1 MKRKIFLI
9 LAMVMLLACV
19 FVISASAASIYRD
32 QDGNEL
38 FSYEADSSS
47 IITSY
52 TGSFP
57 KTDAQGNALTWYVT
71 GTSTENGNTIKTVAS
86 VLTLDE
92 NYATL
97 TDGTYSYKTSTV
109 NTKNVVSVYFPS
121 DKGITTLNLA
131 DGGYKN
137 KNYWDP
143 TGTEI
148 LFVYLPATLTTLPE
162 RIVQGSKAL
171 VCEMPSEMPI
181 ETISKVCFYEAKCLR
196 EVNIPSSVT
205 LIDGGSVNDGAAFY
219 NTTSLERVTFG
230 SNDNLETIGN
240 LAFHKSGLKYITLPD
255 SVKTIGE
262 HAFSYTQLIDSPFT
276 EKSRLE
282 SIGGRAF
289 GDISTL
295 QAFIVPSTITSVELF
310 GSNGYNDY
318 GPLAESTIQL
328 VTFGNADTSVPLASG
343 FFGRAKIAKIVFAD
357 WITAIPSWYFVTAT
371 IEDITFGENVTT
383 IGERIFQ
390 GANVKKIRLGANFKY
405 FTNSIIDHHS
415 FTYGANSIEEI
426 YIPASFYAQ
435 APETT
440 YQVSY
445 AFECGKSSNIKFF
458 YTGTKE
464 QLATSMY
471 NFLNSTKSPTDN
483 NGKFTGATQIS
494 WADYSA
500 NPDNYA
506 SGNYIIYDYSVCD
519 AFYEGAHGE
528 VINIVNCI
536 GDCKRCDA
544 QVAKH
549 EGTNSLSLII
559 EYTKYDA
566 LGTKLF
572 TCTNEGCSYSATED
586 APALFTCLGYSTN
599 DDNSG
604 IATGFSINQDALSE
618 YERTSGKKL
627 TFGIVVFNPKYLN
640 FDTVFTADGKINAT
654 KGALQVEFDLEYA
667 HCMLCVSGMSLDNA
681 AHTALELAFAG
692 YAYEGEDKANIQV
705 FQKEYLGTQESPV
718 DSPMASKVTRGN
730 TVLYTI
736 KLQTVLTPTQ
746 ITTGKEDLLEF

>member
-1 MKRKIFLI
+1 MLTIFT
-9 LAMVMLLACV
+9 LLMCV
-19 FVISASAASIYRD
+19 FAISVSATCIYKD
-32 QDGNEL
+32 TEGNEL
-38 FSYEADSSS
+38 FRFEADENS
-47 IITSY
+47 IITTY
-52 TGSFP
+52 EGSFP
-57 KTDAQGNALTWYVT
+57 KTNSSGDALTWYVT
-71 GTSTENGNTIKTVAS
+71 ATSTENENTIKTVVS
-86 VLTLDE
+86 ILTLDE

-97 TDGTYSYKTSTV
+97 NNGTYSYKTSTV

-131 DGGYKN
+131 DDGYKN
-137 KNYWDP
+137 KNNWDP

-148 LFVYLPATLTTLPE
+148 LFVYLPATLTTLPD

-205 LIDGGSVNDGAAFY
+205 LIDGESVGEGAAFY

-230 SNDNLETIGN
+230 SNDNLETIGTM
-240 LAFHKSGLKYITLPD
+240 AFHKSGLKYITIPD
-255 SVKTIGE
+255 SVKTIGQ
-262 HAFSYTQLIDSPFT
+262 HAFSLTQLVTSPFT

-282 SIGGRAF
+282 TIGGRAF

-295 QAFIVPSTITSVELF
+295 QAFIVPSTITSVEIF
-310 GSNGYNDY
+310 GENNYNDY

-328 VTFGNADTSVPLASG
+328 VTFGNADTSVSLPSA
-343 FFGRAKIAKIVFAD
+343 FFGRAKITKIVFAD

-371 IEDITFGENVTT
+371 IDDVTFGENVETV
-383 IGERIFQ
+383 GERVFQ
-390 GANVKKIRLGANFKY
+390 GANVNKIRLGAGFKY

-415 FTYGANSIEEI
+415 FTYGANSIKEI

-506 SGNYIIYDYSVCD
+506 SGNYIIYDYNACD
-519 AFYEGAHGE
+519 AFYAGIHDERVESSYPNGYGS
-528 VINIVNCI
+528 V
-536 GDCKRCDA
+536 
-544 QVAKH
+544 
-549 EGTNSLSLII
+549 
-559 EYTKYDA
+559 
-566 LGTKLF
+566 GTKLSGCVHKG
-572 TCTNEGCSYSATED
+572 CTLNTKEELS
-586 APALFTCLGYSTN
+586 PLFTCLGYSFDEN
-599 DDNSG
+599 GNGG
-604 IATGFSINQDALSE
+604 ISVGYNVNKAAILE
-618 YERTSGKKL
+618 YEELTGAEVSYGLFAGIKAGLGTDDVIGENGEAVDGAIVAGFENSKYSFMFIKMYGFNEDNKDTLFAIGAYVEVANEEGKAYS
-627 TFGIVVFNPKYLN
+627 YLQA
-640 FDTVFTADGKINAT
+640 DAPADGEKYSFIKYNDF
-654 KGALQVEFDLEYA
+654 V
-667 HCMLCVSGMSLDNA
+667 
-681 AHTALELAFAG
+681 
-692 YAYEGEDKANIQV
+692 
-705 FQKEYLGTQESPV
+705 TQS
-718 DSPMASKVTRGN
+718 
-730 TVLYTI
+730 
-736 KLQTVLTPTQ
+736 
-746 ITTGKEDLLEF
+746 

>member
-1 MKRKIFLI
+1 MKKKIL
-9 LAMVMLLACV
+9 LMLTMMALLACV
-19 FVISASAASIYRD
+19 FVISVSATYIYRD
-32 QDGNEL
+32 RDGNEL
-38 FSYEADSSS
+38 FRYDADNSQ

-52 TGSFP
+52 EGSFS

-71 GTSTENGNTIKTVAS
+71 GTSSENGNTIKTVAS

-97 TDGTYSYKTSTV
+97 DNGTYSYKTNAV

-131 DGGYKN
+131 NDGYKN
-137 KNYWDP
+137 SNYWDP

-148 LFVYLPATLTTLPE
+148 LFVYLPATLTTLPD

-181 ETISKVCFYEAKCLR
+181 ETISKVSFYEAKCLR
-196 EVNIPSSVT
+196 EVNIPSSVI
-205 LIDGGSVNDGAAFY
+205 LIDGESVGEGAAFY

-230 SNDNLETIGN
+230 SNDNLETIGTM
-240 LAFHKSGLKYITLPD
+240 AFHKSGLKYITIPD
-255 SVKTIGE
+255 SVKTIGQ
-262 HAFSYTQLIDSPFT
+262 HAFSFTQLVTSPFT

-282 SIGGRAF
+282 TVGGRAF

-295 QAFIVPSTITSVELF
+295 QAFIVPSTITSVEIF
-310 GSNGYNDY
+310 GENNYNDY

-328 VTFGNADTSVPLASG
+328 VTFGNADTSVSLPNG
-343 FFGRAKIAKIVFAD
+343 FFGRAKITKIVFAD

-371 IEDITFGENVTT
+371 IDDVTFGENVETV
-383 IGERIFQ
+383 GERVFQ
-390 GANVKKIRLGANFKY
+390 GANVNKIRLGAGFKY

-445 AFECGKSSNIKFF
+445 AFECGKSSDIKFF

-483 NGKFTGATQIS
+483 NGKFTEATQIS

-506 SGNYIIYDYSVCD
+506 SGNYIIYDYNKCD
-519 AFYEGAHGE
+519 AFYEGEHGE
-528 VINIVNCI
+528 AVNVVNCV
-536 GDCKRCDA
+536 GECQRCGA
-544 QVAKH
+544 SIAKH
-549 EGTNSLSLII
+549 EGTESLTTTIV
-559 EYTKYDA
+559 YTSYTA
-566 LGTKLF
+566 SGTK
-572 TCTNEGCSYSATED
+572 TVACTNDGCTYKETITV
-586 APALFTCLGYSTN
+586 PAIFICLGYSAPE
-599 DDNSG
+599 DGKGG
-604 IATGFSINQDALSE
+604 IAIGFTVNNEAIKEYTEATGKTLKYGVFAVLQSRLGDNDIFGKDGTQAEGSIIAEISSYKFASFELKITGFETNEHKAL
-618 YERTSGKKL
+618 
-627 TFGIVVFNPKYLN
+627 
-640 FDTVFTADGKINAT
+640 
-654 KGALQVEFDLEYA
+654 
-667 HCMLCVSGMSLDNA
+667 
-681 AHTALELAFAG
+681 
-692 YAYEGEDKANIQV
+692 
-705 FQKEYLGTQESPV
+705 
-718 DSPMASKVTRGN
+718 
-730 TVLYTI
+730 
-736 KLQTVLTPTQ
+736 
-746 ITTGKEDLLEF
+746 

>member
-1 MKRKIFLI
+1 MKKKIL
-9 LAMVMLLACV
+9 LMLTMMALLACV
-19 FVISASAASIYRD
+19 FVISVSATYIYRD
-32 QDGNEL
+32 RDGNEL
-38 FSYEADSSS
+38 FRYDADNSQ

-52 TGSFP
+52 EGSFP

-71 GTSTENGNTIKTVAS
+71 GTSSENGNTIKTVAS

-97 TDGTYSYKTSTV
+97 DNGTYSYKTNAV

-137 KNYWDP
+137 KNSWDP

-148 LFVYLPATLTTLPE
+148 LFVYLPSTLTTLPE
-162 RIVQGSKAL
+162 RIVQGSKVL

-181 ETISKVCFYEAKCLR
+181 TTISRVAFYEAKCLR

-205 LIDGGSVNDGAAFY
+205 LIEGVSVSEGAAFY

-230 SNDNLETIGN
+230 SNDNLETIDTM
-240 LAFHKSGLKYITLPD
+240 AFHKSGLKYITLPD
-255 SVKTIGE
+255 SVKTIGQ
-262 HAFSYTQLIDSPFT
+262 HAFSETKLVYSPFT

-282 SIGGRAF
+282 TIGGRAF

-295 QAFIVPSTITSVELF
+295 QTFIVPSTITSVEIF
-310 GSNGYNDY
+310 GINNYNDY
-318 GPLAESTIQL
+318 GPLANSTVQL
-328 VTFGNADTSVPLASG
+328 VTFGNADTSVPLPSK
-343 FFGRAKIAKIVFAD
+343 FFGRAIIKKIVFAD

-371 IEDITFGENVTT
+371 IDDVTFGENVETV
-383 IGERIFQ
+383 GERVFQ

-415 FTYGANSIEEI
+415 FTYGANSIEEF

-435 APETT
+435 EPETT

-464 QLATSMY
+464 QLATSMH

-506 SGNYIIYDYSVCD
+506 SGNYIIYDYNECD
-519 AFYEGAHGE
+519 AFYEGEHGE
-528 VINIVNCI
+528 AVNVVNCV
-536 GDCKRCDA
+536 GECQRCGA
-544 QVAKH
+544 SIAKH
-549 EGTNSLSLII
+549 EGTESLTTTIV
-559 EYTKYDA
+559 YTSYTA
-566 LGTKLF
+566 SGTK
-572 TCTNEGCSYSATED
+572 TVACTNDGCTYKETTTV
-586 APALFTCLGYSTN
+586 PAIFICLGYSAPENGTG
-599 DDNSG
+599 G
-604 IATGFSINQDALSE
+604 IAVGFTVNNEAIKAYEKATGKTLKYGVFAVLQDRLGDKDVFSEDGTA
-618 YERTSGKKL
+618 
-627 TFGIVVFNPKYLN
+627 
-640 FDTVFTADGKINAT
+640 ADGVINAEITNYGFIAFELKVVGFTDEHKNT
-654 KGALQVEFDLEYA
+654 KFAMGAYVAVTDGETTEYSILQSGTPNENEKYCF
-667 HCMLCVSGMSLDNA
+667 VSYNDIVGAPSTD
-681 AHTALELAFAG
+681 E
-692 YAYEGEDKANIQV
+692 EV
-705 FQKEYLGTQESPV
+705 TQ
-718 DSPMASKVTRGN
+718 
-730 TVLYTI
+730 
-736 KLQTVLTPTQ
+736 
-746 ITTGKEDLLEF
+746 

>member
-1 MKRKIFLI
+1 MKKKIL
-9 LAMVMLLACV
+9 LMLTIFTLLMCV
-19 FVISASAASIYRD
+19 FAISVSATCIYKD
-32 QDGNEL
+32 TEGNEL
-38 FSYEADSSS
+38 FRFEADENS
-47 IITSY
+47 IITTY
-52 TGSFP
+52 EGSFP
-57 KTDAQGNALTWYVT
+57 KTNSSGDALTWYVT
-71 GTSTENGNTIKTVAS
+71 ATSTENENTIKTVVS
-86 VLTLDE
+86 ILTLDE

-97 TDGTYSYKTSTV
+97 NNGTYSYKTSTV

-131 DGGYKN
+131 DDGYKN
-137 KNYWDP
+137 KNNWDP

-148 LFVYLPATLTTLPE
+148 LFVYLPATLTTLPD

-205 LIDGGSVNDGAAFY
+205 LIDGESVGEGAAFY

-230 SNDNLETIGN
+230 SNDNLETIGTM
-240 LAFHKSGLKYITLPD
+240 AFHKSGLKYITIPD
-255 SVKTIGE
+255 SVKTIGQ
-262 HAFSYTQLIDSPFT
+262 HAFSLTQLVTSPFT

-282 SIGGRAF
+282 TIGGRAF

-295 QAFIVPSTITSVELF
+295 QAFIVPSTITSVEIF
-310 GSNGYNDY
+310 GENNYNDY

-328 VTFGNADTSVPLASG
+328 VTFGNADTSVSLPSA
-343 FFGRAKIAKIVFAD
+343 FFGRAKITKIVFAD

-371 IEDITFGENVTT
+371 IDDVTFGENVETV
-383 IGERIFQ
+383 GERVFQ
-390 GANVKKIRLGANFKY
+390 GANVNKIRLGAGFKY

-415 FTYGANSIEEI
+415 FTYGANSIKEI

-506 SGNYIIYDYSVCD
+506 SGNYIIYDYNACD
-519 AFYEGAHGE
+519 AFYAGIHDERVESSYPNGYGS
-528 VINIVNCI
+528 V
-536 GDCKRCDA
+536 
-544 QVAKH
+544 
-549 EGTNSLSLII
+549 
-559 EYTKYDA
+559 
-566 LGTKLF
+566 GTKVSGCVHKG
-572 TCTNEGCSYSATED
+572 CTLNTKEELS
-586 APALFTCLGYSTN
+586 PLFTCLGYSFDEN
-599 DDNSG
+599 GNGG
-604 IATGFSINQDALSE
+604 ISVGYNVNKAAILE
-618 YERTSGKKL
+618 YEEL
-627 TFGIVVFNPKYLN
+627 TGAEVSYGLFAGIKAGLGTDDVIGENGEAVDGAIVAGFENSKYSFMFIKMYGFNEDNK
-640 FDTVFTADGKINAT
+640 DTLFAI
-654 KGALQVEFDLEYA
+654 GAYVEVTDEESKTYSYLQVGAPNENEKYEF
-667 HCMLCVSGMSLDNA
+667 
-681 AHTALELAFAG
+681 
-692 YAYEGEDKANIQV
+692 
-705 FQKEYLGTQESPV
+705 
-718 DSPMASKVTRGN
+718 
-730 TVLYTI
+730 I
-736 KLQTVLTPTQ
+736 KYSDF
-746 ITTGKEDLLEF
+746 KK

>member
-1 MKRKIFLI
+1 MQKKIL
-9 LAMVMLLACV
+9 LMLTIFTLLMCV
-19 FVISASAASIYRD
+19 FAISVSATYIYKD
-32 QDGNEL
+32 TEGNEL
-38 FSYEADSSS
+38 FSCELDSSS
-47 IITSY
+47 IITTY
-52 TGSFP
+52 EGEFP
-57 KTDAQGNALTWYVT
+57 KVDAQGNALTWYVT
-71 GTSTENGNTIKTVAS
+71 GTTNENGNTIKTVTS
-86 VLTLDE
+86 ILTLDE

-97 TDGTYSYKTSTV
+97 NNGTYSYKTSTV

-137 KNYWDP
+137 KNNWDP

-148 LFVYLPATLTTLPE
+148 LFVYLPATLTTLPD

-181 ETISKVCFYEAKCLR
+181 ETISKVSFYEAKCLR

-205 LIDGGSVNDGAAFY
+205 LIDGESVGEGAAFY

-230 SNDNLETIGN
+230 SNDNLETIGTM
-240 LAFHKSGLKYITLPD
+240 AFHKSGLKYITIPD
-255 SVKTIGE
+255 SVKTIGQ
-262 HAFSYTQLIDSPFT
+262 HAFSLTQLVTSPFT

-282 SIGGRAF
+282 TIGGRAF

-295 QAFIVPSTITSVELF
+295 QAFIVPSTITSVEIF
-310 GSNGYNDY
+310 GENNYNDY

-328 VTFGNADTSVPLASG
+328 VTFGNADTSVSLPSA
-343 FFGRAKIAKIVFAD
+343 FFGRAKITKIVFAD

-371 IEDITFGENVTT
+371 IDDVTFGENVETV
-383 IGERIFQ
+383 GERVFQ
-390 GANVKKIRLGANFKY
+390 GANVNKIRLGAGFKY

-415 FTYGANSIEEI
+415 FTYGANSIKEI

-506 SGNYIIYDYSVCD
+506 SGNYIIYDYNACD
-519 AFYEGAHGE
+519 AFYAGIHDERVESSYPNGYGS
-528 VINIVNCI
+528 V
-536 GDCKRCDA
+536 
-544 QVAKH
+544 
-549 EGTNSLSLII
+549 
-559 EYTKYDA
+559 
-566 LGTKLF
+566 GTKVSGCVHKG
-572 TCTNEGCSYSATED
+572 CTLNTKEELS
-586 APALFTCLGYSTN
+586 ALFTSLGYSTSET
-599 DDNSG
+599 DGTG
-604 IATGFSINQDALSE
+604 ISIGYRVDYDAIKTYKELTGTTLSYGMFATTKQAVENGDIFDA
-618 YERTSGKKL
+618 
-627 TFGIVVFNPKYLN
+627 
-640 FDTVFTADGKINAT
+640 D
-654 KGALQVEFDLEYA
+654 
-667 HCMLCVSGMSLDNA
+667 
-681 AHTALELAFAG
+681 
-692 YAYEGEDKANIQV
+692 
-705 FQKEYLGTQESPV
+705 
-718 DSPMASKVTRGN
+718 GN
-730 TVLYTI
+730 TVSGAITLDVTKSGFTFLSLKMVGFDTENSKEVEFAIGAYAVTTQDGKKSYSYIQEDTPLENQKYAFI
-736 KLQTVLTPTQ
+736 KYSDYLS
-746 ITTGKEDLLEF
+746 